1 MEFFD
6 GEVGTDVLFEFFL
19 ELLGGG
25 FVLFHLIGGLLIDKH
40 ELSILHTE
48 LLFVLFELADFEFE
62 EGDGF
67 GQIFLVIVWFFVV
80 LFGKLQFALGVLGLD
95 LELHDDLAEFVD
107 RFGGLA

>member
-1 MEFFD
+1 VEFFD
-6 GEVGTDVLFEFFL
+6 GEVGADVLFEFFL

-25 FVLFHLIGGLLIDKH
+25 FVLFHFVGGLLIDKH
-40 ELSILHTE
+40 ELSILHAE

-67 GQIFLVIVWFFVV
+67 GEIFLVVGGLFVA

-95 LELHDDLAEFVD
+95 LELHDDLAKFVD
-107 RFGGLA
+107 RFCGLA